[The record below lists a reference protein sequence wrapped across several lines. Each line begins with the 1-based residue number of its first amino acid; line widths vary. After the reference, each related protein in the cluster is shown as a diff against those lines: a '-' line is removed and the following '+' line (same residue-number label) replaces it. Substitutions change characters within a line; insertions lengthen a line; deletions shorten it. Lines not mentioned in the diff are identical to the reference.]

1 MKHLNPNLD
10 NIINAEIAAAQ
21 DATSTI
27 GSVGV
32 ITTAMGSD
40 AVGDLVIA
48 TSGGNTD
55 ETPAVTQADGAL
67 VTISTFTDGTTASS
81 NSATQTFTI
90 TDSSTPLAMVD
101 DTVVFS
107 DGIQVGTPGFG
118 GSVLFGANGVT
129 GTVTDVTGNEITI
142 STSVA
147 VTSTSGQISGGSV
160 TISRAG
166 DPVVTVAGDLTVN
179 GITTLGITSTT
190 APSTGTSIGVTAT
203 GEVVTI
209 AAAAGGAGAVNLT
222 ATDAIPEVPATG
234 PQAPITTTFGA
245 VVNDGVNGLILNG
258 NNTFDRTAGNLNWN
272 FLDSS
277 GQNLGGPS
285 GGNNSSGTIGNT
297 GGFGTEI
304 PIGTNATVTPSLEL
318 ITWSA
323 SRPNSRST
331 TNGGSGLDTM
341 PQDIIDFLNSL
352 DLTETISN
360 QTTNSSTNLL
370 STPFNMV
377 WTAGDAGFGGP
388 DVTIAIS
395 DIRIWYFEDAVNANN
410 LPFTV
415 VLFGGTD
422 TAFQIGGAA
431 NPIFGTSRGQLGTS
445 GLNQS
450 LFTSPSFATGDFVS
464 TTGVINSGEEGLG
477 FAPSTGTGIG
487 QVGIGYQISVTGPML
502 PGDAA
507 IPAVPATTTVTGNL
521 IVTGT
526 GGTTAGITSSI
537 GGGVIDYNSGTAFT
551 FSTRNGFG
559 FDNVVIM
566 AEAGPGGAPWTI
578 PDGTDFSSS
587 SVLGMSAS
595 QLGAIAF
602 STNNQPNHTQF
613 PAAVPAD
620 TFANALGAS
629 PALTPPFSLP
639 NNTGT
644 GNLITTPIPITVM
657 EDASNFITVTVSH
670 IELTGTG
677 NFYVLFF
684 GGTGTAQNLWGGDT
698 YASIPTFQAS
708 DYVSGA
714 GTFNI
719 ANSYTIASDTAVGTL
734 TLGTGGILD
743 LLIAT
748 TLTDAA
754 NDVAAAAAGVAV
766 NEIYRSGSTLMIRVT

>member
-1 MKHLNPNLD
+1 M
-10 NIINAEIAAAQ
+10 
-21 DATSTI
+21 
-27 GSVGV
+27 
-32 ITTAMGSD
+32 SD
-40 AVGDLVIA
+40 AVGDLVIT

-90 TDSSTPLAMVD
+90 TDPSTPLAMVD

-142 STSVA
+142 ATSVA

-166 DPVVTVAGDLTVN
+166 DPVVTVTGDLTIT
-179 GITTLGITSTT
+179 GTTTLGITSTT
-190 APSTGTSIGVTAT
+190 ATSTGTSIGVTAT

-209 AAAAGGAGAVNLT
+209 AAGGGGEGAVNLT

-272 FLDSS
+272 FLNSI

-285 GGNNSSGTIGNT
+285 GGDNSSGTIGNT

-304 PIGTNATVTPSLEL
+304 PIGTNTTATPSLEL

-377 WTAGDAGFGGP
+377 WTAGAAGFGGP

-464 TTGVINSGEEGLG
+464 TTGAINSGEEGLG

-487 QVGIGYQISVTGPML
+487 EVGIGYQISVTGPML

-537 GGGVIDYNSGTAFT
+537 GGGVIDYNSGTGFT
-551 FSTRNGFG
+551 FERQNGFG
-559 FDNVVIM
+559 FSNVVIM
-566 AEAGPGGAPWTI
+566 AESDTGGGDWTI
-578 PDGTDFSSS
+578 SNGAAFSSS
-587 SVLGMSAS
+587 SVVGNTPGL
-595 QLGAIAF
+595 LGAIAF
-602 STNNQPNHTQF
+602 STDNQGTSF
-613 PAAVPAD
+613 PTAVPAD

-629 PALTPPFSLP
+629 PALTPPFSLAGQ
-639 NNTGT
+639 TGT
-644 GNLITTPIPITVM
+644 GNLITTPVPITVM

-670 IELTGTG
+670 IELAHSG
-677 NFYVLFF
+677 NAYVLFF
-684 GGTGTAQNLWGGDT
+684 GGTGSNQTVWGGNT
-698 YASIPTFQAS
+698 YVPIPTFQAS

-714 GTFNI
+714 GTFNR
-719 ANSYTIASDTAVGTL
+719 ANNYTIASDTAVGTL